1 MGNLPFERNRY
12 NPVRDTTPEEAE
24 RNKRRQAEQ
33 DAAQDQGEPGRS
45 VPLEGEDKIPGE
57 SGE

>member
-1 MGNLPFERNRY
+1 MGNLPFERTRY

-33 DAAQDQGEPGRS
+33 EAKDKAEPRRDLPS
-45 VPLEGEDKIPGE
+45 EGEDKIPDE

>member
-1 MGNLPFERNRY
+1 MGNLPFERTRY

-33 DAAQDQGEPGRS
+33 EAKDKGEPRRDLPS
-45 VPLEGEDKIPGE
+45 ESEDKIPDE

>member
-1 MGNLPFERNRY
+1 MGNLPFERTRY

-33 DAAQDQGEPGRS
+33 EAQDQGGPGRDLPPGS
-45 VPLEGEDKIPGE
+45 EDKIPKE